1 MEINRF
7 HITTTQF
14 GYPQPE
20 NDFSYI
26 DKTYDTSR
34 ACLTCKIGLKQKDE
48 FRFKSE
54 PKIKNKHQ
62 FLGLNWVF
70 DEIFVTQEVK
80 DVFEKELVTGIRFSQ
95 PIINKT
101 GKFIE
106 GLYQLRVDNLVSN
119 GLLTENLNT
128 ENCEM
133 IKEESMLKFLKASN
147 SKLIQGPF
155 CGQTK
160 YNFPQGDNHLTFKAD
175 AFEDITDFAR
185 LDYYFGSGSS
195 ANKPIIISEKVK
207 QIIDRENWKG
217 VFLEQIRLV

>member
-1 MEINRF
+1 MSINRY

-20 NDFSYI
+20 NNFGYI
-26 DKTYDTSR
+26 DENYDTSC
-34 ACLTCKIGLKQKDE
+34 ACLTCNIGHKQKDE
-48 FRFKSE
+48 FRFKND

-70 DEIFVTQEVK
+70 DQIFVRQEVK
-80 DVFEKELVTGIRFSQ
+80 DVFEEERITGIKFSK
-95 PIINKT
+95 PVIHKT
-101 GKFIE
+101 GEPIDR
-106 GLYQLRVDNLVSN
+106 LYQLRVDNLISN
-119 GLLTENLNT
+119 GLLKKNLNI
-128 ENCEM
+128 EICEM
-133 IKEESMLKFLKASN
+133 PKEESVLKFLKANN
-147 SKLIQGPF
+147 SQLIEGPF

-160 YNFPQGDNHLTFKAD
+160 YNFLQGDNHLIFKAD

-185 LDYYFGSGSS
+185 LEYYFGSGSS